1 MQLNGQI
8 VVFSITI
15 FNDVLGMLIMV
26 LTGGE
31 NMELSEIIEML
42 QQEYPEKIV
51 VDLTE
56 YENEDHQTYK
66 FLYEQ
71 LDVTHTQKM
80 NEFGLVISDMQQFTK
95 ENAELEEQ
103 NRTLKEQL
111 DKMNSS
117 VWQLLDQFKNQVNRE
132 IVVSD
137 VKTSRKFD
145 QKIDAKSFMQTIST
159 TPGIYGGKRP
169 SWYTPLKRQ
178 LSRENMKRK
187 NVSNTIGTLK
197 NKLLFWKN
205 MKTQSPD
212 KAAAEYDNKRRDNIL
227 KLLQE
232 ECSNEEKYLKYFLL
246 TPGLDREYLKTLQ
259 GAAQINVDA
268 NLVIALLEQP
278 NDSYNREI
286 IELYVSEIHK
296 GTEYD
301 LKQELAE
308 ELIRGEWCINA
319 KVEGKETVFQLVP
332 IDELNAVKEILCKIS
347 DYIDSEA
354 NGEVCANLAQIKKR
368 GFMERFSITINST
381 DIDLFERYRSELGL
395 TKSAFIRY
403 LIAEHKNGVPDF
415 LAFKEVIKQMA
426 ELNTYM
432 KEFIIN
438 ENFETNDKLL
448 LFEKINTL
456 MGVLK
461 SAIDDCAKLAQ
472 SSKTDRNK
480 K

>member
-1 MQLNGQI
+1 M
-8 VVFSITI
+8 VFSITI
-15 FNDVLGMLIMV
+15 LNAILGMLIMV

-31 NMELSEIIEML
+31 IMELSEIIEVL
-42 QQEYPEKIV
+42 QREYPEKVV

-71 LDVTHTQKM
+71 LNVTHTQKM
-80 NEFGLVISDMQQFTK
+80 NEFGLVITDMQQFTK

-117 VWQLLDQFKNQVNRE
+117 VWHLLDQFKNQVNRE

-137 VKTSRKFD
+137 IKTDRKPERRINVD
-145 QKIDAKSFMQTIST
+145 SFVQTIST
-159 TPGIYGGKRP
+159 VPGIYGGKRP

-178 LSRENMKRK
+178 LSRENMKQK
-187 NVSNTIGTLK
+187 NVSNTMEILK

-205 MKTQSPD
+205 MKTRLPE

-278 NDSYNREI
+278 NDSYNRDI

-308 ELIRGEWCINA
+308 ELIRGEWSVKA
-319 KVEGKETVFQLVP
+319 KVNGKETVFQLVP
-332 IDELNAVKEILCKIS
+332 IDELNAVKEMLCKIS
-347 DYIDSEA
+347 NYIDTES
-354 NGEVCANLAQIKKR
+354 NGEVCA
-368 GFMERFSITINST
+368 
-381 DIDLFERYRSELGL
+381 
-395 TKSAFIRY
+395 
-403 LIAEHKNGVPDF
+403 
-415 LAFKEVIKQMA
+415 
-426 ELNTYM
+426 
-432 KEFIIN
+432 
-438 ENFETNDKLL
+438 
-448 LFEKINTL
+448 
-456 MGVLK
+456 
-461 SAIDDCAKLAQ
+461 KLAQ
-472 SSKTDRNK
+472 TSPDIHETDPVPENMFPEEEFPESIK
-480 K
+480 IEFDDSMLDDI

>member
-1 MQLNGQI
+1 M
-8 VVFSITI
+8 VFSITI
-15 FNDVLGMLIMV
+15 LNAILGMLIMV

-31 NMELSEIIEML
+31 IMELSEIIEVL
-42 QQEYPEKIV
+42 QREYPEKVV

-71 LDVTHTQKM
+71 LNVTHTQKM
-80 NEFGLVISDMQQFTK
+80 NEFGLVITDLQQFTK

-117 VWQLLDQFKNQVNRE
+117 VWHLLDQFKNQVNRE

-137 VKTSRKFD
+137 IKTDRKPERRINVD
-145 QKIDAKSFMQTIST
+145 SFVQTIST
-159 TPGIYGGKRP
+159 VPGIYGGKRP

-178 LSRENMKRK
+178 LSRENMKQK
-187 NVSNTIGTLK
+187 NVSNTMEILK

-205 MKTQSPD
+205 MKTRLPE

-278 NDSYNREI
+278 NDSYNRDI

-308 ELIRGEWCINA
+308 ELIRGEWSVKA
-319 KVEGKETVFQLVP
+319 KVNGKETVFQLVP
-332 IDELNAVKEILCKIS
+332 IDELNAVKEMLCKIS
-347 DYIDSEA
+347 NYIDTES
-354 NGEVCANLAQIKKR
+354 NGEVCA
-368 GFMERFSITINST
+368 
-381 DIDLFERYRSELGL
+381 
-395 TKSAFIRY
+395 
-403 LIAEHKNGVPDF
+403 
-415 LAFKEVIKQMA
+415 
-426 ELNTYM
+426 
-432 KEFIIN
+432 
-438 ENFETNDKLL
+438 
-448 LFEKINTL
+448 
-456 MGVLK
+456 
-461 SAIDDCAKLAQ
+461 KLAQ
-472 SSKTDRNK
+472 TSPDIHETDPVPENMFPEEEFPESIK
-480 K
+480 IEFDDSMLDDI